1 MTKKTKEMPDTW
13 QEQLQ
18 EELQGDLQGELQ
30 KPSQEPLHGQPV
42 DTKKRK
48 KRKKKRYLLKF
59 FLCLLVIGAVIFVI
73 SLSYFDIKT
82 ITVTGNDTISHEQ
95 AISDAGVK
103 EGDNIFFLNKRKI
116 SKNMH
121 KKSALYGD
129 IKIDRQFP
137 NEIVIDIAE
146 RIPAMTLPYGDKYV
160 VLDDEGVVLGLST
173 TVPKVTEIGGITI
186 KKMDSGEVVEI
197 NEEATFEKAK
207 TIIKKTEKADI
218 FFMSVSIDGDD
229 VVCNVYDKLYVKC
242 TYDELTKIMEDGSLK
257 EILYDLYSKGI
268 KRGTVKVDSDK
279 YCSFTPTY

>member
-1 MTKKTKEMPDTW
+1 MARKTQEMPYGW
-13 QEQLQ
+13 QEESK
-18 EELQGDLQGELQ
+18 EELQMPLQE
-30 KPSQEPLHGQPV
+30 QPV

-48 KRKKKRYLLKF
+48 KRKKKRYLLKL
-59 FLCLLVIGAVIFVI
+59 FLCLLVIGAVLFIM

-82 ITVTGNDTISHEQ
+82 ITVTGNDTISQEE

-116 SKNMH
+116 SKNLH

-129 IKIDRQFP
+129 IKIDRKLP
-137 NEIVIDIAE
+137 NTLLIDIKE

-160 VLDDEGVVLGLST
+160 VLDEEGVVLGLST
-173 TVPKVTEIGGITI
+173 KTPKVTEIGGITI
-186 KKMDSGEVVEI
+186 KKMDSGKVVEI
-197 NEEATFEKAK
+197 NEEESFKKAQ
-207 TIIKKTEKADI
+207 TIIEKTGEADI
-218 FFMSVSIDGDD
+218 FFMSVSVDGDD
-229 VVCNVYDKLYVKC
+229 VECNVYDKLYVKC

-268 KRGTVKVDSDK
+268 KRGTVKVDSEK